1 MQCTS
6 HFYANWPAYFDKKVA
21 ESYESQIE
29 NRVEIGLKMSRMKCG
44 WDFNKILAEIF
55 KYREKTL
62 TFFGPGEGKSRL
74 PFKFELRLICCWSQF
89 WVSMGV
95 VGKRAPLLFLS
106 TSPDMFPKTSDSNQI
121 KAKFLWQVPLV
132 CILVGAVACC
142 QLMFCSS
149 PAKSHATLS
158 KLTACVVACHAK
170 GIEAPSMYLLSYEPR
185 HRQVLKPNLWL
196 G

>member
-1 MQCTS
+1 MSLKSKTELKLDWKW
-6 HFYANWPAYFDKKVA
+6 AEWNVA
-21 ESYESQIE
+21 ETLIRFLLRFSNIGKKLSPFLVQVKAKVVFRSSLNWDWFAAGPNSESPWE
-29 NRVEIGLKMSRMKCG
+29 WWVK
-44 WDFNKILAEIF
+44 
-55 KYREKTL
+55 
-62 TFFGPGEGKSRL
+62 
-74 PFKFELRLICCWSQF
+74 ELRFCSYPRLRTCSQ
-89 WVSMGV
+89 
-95 VGKRAPLLFLS
+95 
-106 TSPDMFPKTSDSNQI
+106 KTSDSNQI

-185 HRQVLKPNLWL
+185 HSQVLKPNLWL